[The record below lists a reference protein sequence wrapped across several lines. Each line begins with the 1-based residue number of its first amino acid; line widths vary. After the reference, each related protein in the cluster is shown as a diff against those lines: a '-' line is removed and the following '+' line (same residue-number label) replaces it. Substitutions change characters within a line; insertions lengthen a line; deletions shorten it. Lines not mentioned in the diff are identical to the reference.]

1 MDIIVD
7 ANVLFAALI
16 KNSMTAKLMFV
27 ERLHLYAPEYL
38 LDEFKKYREEILN
51 KTHRTQSEFD
61 QVLSEIFARI
71 HFFPETEFNMLIDDA
86 NRISPDPDDAIYF
99 ALALKLTMPIW
110 SNDKR
115 LQNQEIIKILNTS
128 DLLNIFSSDLEQ

>member
-7 ANVLFAALI
+7 ANILFAALI

-38 LDEFKKYREEILN
+38 LDEFKKYRREILN
-51 KTHRTQSEFD
+51 KTHRTDKEFD
-61 QVLSEIFARI
+61 QILTEISACI
-71 HFFPETEFNMLIDDA
+71 QFFPETEFDRFIDEA

-99 ALALKLTMPIW
+99 ALALKLLMPIW

-115 LQNQEIIKILNTS
+115 LQEQNIIKIFKTS
-128 DLLNIFSSDLEQ
+128 NLLDMFSSDLEQ